1 MLPAGQNVRIR
12 AAVMLYPAEERAM
25 SQFTVFDVETPNR
38 MNSRMSAIGIT
49 IIEDRQIE
57 KEFYTLVNPETHFDP
72 FNTMLTGI
80 SEESVRNAPS
90 FPEVWEKIEP
100 YMSGGLLVAHNAQ
113 FDMGVL
119 KKCLLAYEIEW
130 KPCAHYICTVQMG
143 RRLLPGISH
152 KLNDLCDYYGI
163 ALDHH
168 KADSDSRAC
177 AQILLRYLQSG
188 ADIRPFIRTCSL
200 NR

>member
-1 MLPAGQNVRIR
+1 MREAFRLD
-12 AAVMLYPAEERAM
+12 PAEEMAM

-38 MNSRMSAIGIT
+38 MNNRMSAIGIT
-49 IIEDRQIE
+49 IIENEQIE
-57 KEFYTLVNPETHFDP
+57 KEFYTLVNPETHFDS
-72 FNTMLTGI
+72 FNTILTGI

-130 KPCAHYICTVQMG
+130 KPYAYDICTVQMG

-188 ADIRPFIRTCSL
+188 ANIRPFIRTCSL

>member
-12 AAVMLYPAEERAM
+12 AAVMLYPAGEMAM

>member
-12 AAVMLYPAEERAM
+12 AAVMLYPAGEMAM

-38 MNSRMSAIGIT
+38 MNNRMSAIGIT

-163 ALDHH
+163 PLDHH

>member
-12 AAVMLYPAEERAM
+12 AAVMLYPAGERAM

-57 KEFYTLVNPETHFDP
+57 EEFYTLVNPETHFDP

>member
-12 AAVMLYPAEERAM
+12 KAVMLNPAEEMAM

-100 YMSGGLLVAHNAQ
+100 FMSGGLLVAHNAQ

>member
-12 AAVMLYPAEERAM
+12 KAVILNPAEEMAM

-100 YMSGGLLVAHNAQ
+100 FMSGGLLVAHNAQ

>member
-1 MLPAGQNVRIR
+1 M
-12 AAVMLYPAEERAM
+12 
-25 SQFTVFDVETPNR
+25 
-38 MNSRMSAIGIT
+38 
-49 IIEDRQIE
+49 
-57 KEFYTLVNPETHFDP
+57 
-72 FNTMLTGI
+72 
-80 SEESVRNAPS
+80 
-90 FPEVWEKIEP
+90 
-100 YMSGGLLVAHNAQ
+100 AHNAQ

>member
-12 AAVMLYPAEERAM
+12 AAVMLYPAGERAM

-57 KEFYTLVNPETHFDP
+57 EEFYTLVNPETHFDP

-90 FPEVWEKIEP
+90 FPEVWQKIEP
-100 YMSGGLLVAHNAQ
+100 FMSGGLLVAHNAQ

>member
-12 AAVMLYPAEERAM
+12 AAVMLYPAGEMAM

-38 MNSRMSAIGIT
+38 MNNRMSAIGIT

-100 YMSGGLLVAHNAQ
+100 FMSGGLLVAHNAQ

>member
-12 AAVMLYPAEERAM
+12 AAVMLYPAGERAM

>member
-1 MLPAGQNVRIR
+1 
-12 AAVMLYPAEERAM
+12 M

-38 MNSRMSAIGIT
+38 MNNRMSAIGIT

-100 YMSGGLLVAHNAQ
+100 FMSGGLLVAHNAQ

>member
-1 MLPAGQNVRIR
+1 
-12 AAVMLYPAEERAM
+12 
-25 SQFTVFDVETPNR
+25 
-38 MNSRMSAIGIT
+38 
-49 IIEDRQIE
+49 
-57 KEFYTLVNPETHFDP
+57 
-72 FNTMLTGI
+72 MLTGI

-100 YMSGGLLVAHNAQ
+100 FMSGGLLVAHNAQ

-152 KLNDLCDYYGI
+152 KLNDLSQSGQRQQS
-163 ALDHH
+163 LR
-168 KADSDSRAC
+168 SDSPEISPERGRH
-177 AQILLRYLQSG
+177 QTVHSNLLAEPVKRMSG
-188 ADIRPFIRTCSL
+188 AGVRHIKNPDS
-200 NR
+200 

>member
-12 AAVMLYPAEERAM
+12 AAVMLYPAGEMAM

-38 MNSRMSAIGIT
+38 MNNRMSAIGIT

>member
-1 MLPAGQNVRIR
+1 
-12 AAVMLYPAEERAM
+12 
-25 SQFTVFDVETPNR
+25 
-38 MNSRMSAIGIT
+38 MNNRMSAIGIT

-100 YMSGGLLVAHNAQ
+100 FMSGGLLVAHNAQ